1 MSDDNN
7 DKREREEYAQNSVG
21 PRHPKLPGRSESK
34 PAPPPKKD
42 K

>member
-7 DKREREEYAQNSVG
+7 DKREREENAPKSVG
-21 PRHPKLPGRSESK
+21 PRQPKLPNGSESK